1 MEASRCASPSHT
13 ARMSGLV
20 GSQVAAAVCEV
31 LTTADGAVRHDSANT
46 ASTPNDKS
54 WNTAYCDSWHY
65 SVLVLAT
72 LGFRY
77 IGFSMV
83 GVTLPSTIV
92 RSLNYPFVSP
102 PIDHSAVQP
111 LIFCLVLKWAF
122 GQCMH
127 AHLL

>member
-1 MEASRCASPSHT
+1 MEASYCASPSHT

-31 LTTADGAVRHDSANT
+31 LTTADGAVRHDNANT

-65 SVLVLAT
+65 SVLVLVT

-77 IGFSMV
+77 IGFIAWLGLHYPAPFVHSIIR
-83 GVTLPSTIV
+83 LFHHLSTI
-92 RSLNYPFVSP
+92 LQFN
-102 PIDHSAVQP
+102 HSSS
-111 LIFCLVLKWAF
+111 VL
-122 GQCMH
+122 C
-127 AHLL
+127 